1 MREPSHLRRWRRTLP
16 ILRRLRRTLAAA
28 ALALAAAAG
37 GARAEMALLMVEQ
50 AGCVYCAQWDREIS
64 AIYPKTDEGRAAPLR
79 RHALRAPTPLG
90 VTLDRPPLFTPTFI
104 LLDDGREVG
113 RIEGYPGEAFFWG
126 LLGGLLKQAAER

>member
-1 MREPSHLRRWRRTLP
+1 MRAPSRMRRWRRTSAFLRRWRR
-16 ILRRLRRTLAAA
+16 ILAAA
-28 ALALAAAAG
+28 ALALTCAA

-79 RHALRAPTPLG
+79 RHDLRAPTPMG

-113 RIEGYPGEAFFWG
+113 RIEGYPGEDFFWG
-126 LLGGLLKQAAER
+126 LLGGLLKQAAGR